1 MCSCGTVSFPGK
13 HQALG
18 SPFSSE
24 LELWDKG
31 LNAAG
36 EGYPPLSAGFQD
48 NRLVCASPLPGPA
61 LRCTRH
67 EAAVLAQT

>member
-36 EGYPPLSAGFQD
+36 EGCPPLSASFQD
-48 NRLVCASPLPGPA
+48 NRLVCVSPLPGPA
-61 LRCTRH
+61 LRCTHVTR
-67 EAAVLAQT
+67 LQL